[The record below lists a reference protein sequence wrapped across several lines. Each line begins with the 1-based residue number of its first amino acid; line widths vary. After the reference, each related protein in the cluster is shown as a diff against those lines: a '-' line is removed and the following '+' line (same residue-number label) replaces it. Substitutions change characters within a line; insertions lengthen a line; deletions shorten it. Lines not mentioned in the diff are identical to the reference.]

1 MGKKSCDFFG
11 SKEGGVDVGSTK
23 AVGLVVSRGSDKR
36 VVVPKA
42 LCMGLKGVPVW
53 EQVLKLVVL
62 EIVIND
68 PITASWCVR
77 VAVSTGLSRIC
88 RLSWARS
95 PHATHGLFGS
105 LLPSVTC
112 RGDSAAAAEWTQ
124 LTSTN
129 NINAFVKITEHLYS
143 IFARNINLA
152 SRYCDESLC
161 ERRIV
166 SPKRN
171 ISKHVNHMRYNKN

>member
-1 MGKKSCDFFG
+1 MTPSQHRDVYVWQLVQVFREYVDFPG
-11 SKEGGVDVGSTK
+11 HG
-23 AVGLVVSRGSDKR
+23 A
-36 VVVPKA
+36 
-42 LCMGLKGVPVW
+42 
-53 EQVLKLVVL
+53 
-62 EIVIND
+62 
-68 PITASWCVR
+68 
-77 VAVSTGLSRIC
+77 
-88 RLSWARS
+88 

-105 LLPSVTC
+105 LRPSVTC